1 MPTAA
6 VVATV
11 DDVMDEDMI
20 WLDEIVEISEG
31 YSGAEV
37 VALCSE
43 AALLAVENEETMLS
57 RRHLIQAAS
66 KMKPQ
71 ITSEMLQF
79 YDNFRSKH
87 R

>member
-37 VALCSE
+37 VALSSE

>member
-6 VVATV
+6 IVATV
-11 DDVMDEDMI
+11 DEVMDEDMI
-20 WLDEIVEISEG
+20 WLDEIVEITEG

-43 AALLAVENEETMLS
+43 AALLAVEKEETMLS
-57 RRHLIQAAS
+57 RRHLLQAAS

-71 ITSEMLQF
+71 ITTEMLQF